1 VLPIRA
7 EMDWRLDGEES
18 MWTLI
23 PKLWALFLSFGTAT
37 LLGYGG
43 GPSIIPIYQDQV
55 VNRHGWMDATE
66 FGRSLA
72 FGNALPG
79 PIATKLAAYIGFKV
93 AGWPG
98 SIVALIAVVMPTALL
113 MIALAGIM
121 IKLENN
127 PYIKG
132 MISGIQPVIF
142 VMMAML
148 AYDFSKFAFEQT
160 GAGWFSFLPFVIACV
175 FFIMVHYL
183 QLNAVWGIVMS
194 LVLGAFFLRS

>member
-1 VLPIRA
+1 MTA
-7 EMDWRLDGEES
+7 
-18 MWTLI
+18 LI
-23 PKLWALFLSFGTAT
+23 SKLWALFISFGTAT
-37 LLGYGG
+37 MLGYGG

-55 VNRHGWMDATE
+55 VNRNGWMDTTE

-79 PIATKLAAYIGFKV
+79 PIATKLAAYIGYKV

-132 MISGIQPVIF
+132 MIRGIQPVIF

-148 AYDFSKFAFEQT
+148 AFDFSKYAFGQT
-160 GAGWFSFLPFVIACV
+160 GGAGWLSFLPFMIAAL
-175 FFIMVHYL
+175 FFIMVQYL
-183 QLNAVWGIVMS
+183 QLNAVWGILMA
-194 LVLGAFFLRS
+194 LVIGAFFLKS